1 MASAQQHFLSTIVLS
16 LGFKAVKMLLKYS
29 LLLEENIVK
38 MKQATGLSLI

>member
-1 MASAQQHFLSTIVLS
+1 MASAQQHFLSTIVLR